1 MAYVR
6 RRRRSQF
13 VLGGIIPPPILGGQA
28 LVQTN
33 SLQALV
39 QTGGTLQALIQTGS
53 AA

>member
-13 VLGGIIPPPILGGQA
+13 VLGIIPPPILGGQA

-33 SLQALV
+33 SLIALV
-39 QTGGTLQALIQTGS
+39 QTDTLQALIQTGTG
-53 AA
+53 A